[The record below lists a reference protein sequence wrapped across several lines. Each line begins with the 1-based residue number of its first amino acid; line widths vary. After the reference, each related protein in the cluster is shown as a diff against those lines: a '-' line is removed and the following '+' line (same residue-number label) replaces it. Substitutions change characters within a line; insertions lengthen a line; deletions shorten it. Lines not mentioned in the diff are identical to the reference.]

1 MFCGAGRGGAIPI
14 VAAGDDGLV
23 IQATLPP
30 SHPHVEQAQQLVQIV
45 LHVEDEAAR
54 RA

>member
-14 VAAGDDGLV
+14 VAAGDDGLA

-30 SHPHVEQAQQLVQIV
+30 SHPHVERAQQLV